1 MSDIPVDFYAN
12 AVNIGTS
19 VYDIT
24 LNFRLQSGEL
34 NQQSGEVL
42 ITVSAENNIRMS
54 PQHAKA
60 LAGLLVNHIKGYEKQ
75 FSVTLPLPDDIKKF
89 WDDNV
94 K

>member
-1 MSDIPVDFYAN
+1 MSDIPIEFYTN

-19 VYDIT
+19 VYDVT

-34 NQQSGEVL
+34 NQQTGEVI

-60 LAGLLVNHIKGYEKQ
+60 LAALLVHHIKGYEEQ
-75 FSVTLPLPDDIKKF
+75 FSVNLPLPNDMIKF
-89 WDDNV
+89 WEDNV

>member
-1 MSDIPVDFYAN
+1 MTEIPIEFYAN

-19 VYDIT
+19 VYDLT
-24 LNFRLQSGEL
+24 LNFRLQSGEK
-34 NQQSGEVL
+34 NPETGEII

-60 LAGLLVNHIKGYEKQ
+60 LAALLVKHIKEYENQ
-75 FSVTLPLPDDIKKF
+75 FSIELPLPEDITKI
-89 WDDNV
+89 WEDEV